1 MVFISFKQYILY
13 RYINELLSHDN
24 YCKRKLLAEFD
35 KSSGLSK
42 SIINREQIKCQNF
55 NLDFD
60 TFSQIENKRKYKL
73 FFTDYGF
80 GYKCNCTKTGC
91 NKFYCQCFNRG
102 RYCHVC
108 NCINCNNKKPD
119 YISSNKRPK
128 ESEEKNKTILISCT
142 CTKSGC
148 NKNYCE
154 Y

>member
-1 MVFISFKQYILY
+1 M
-13 RYINELLSHDN
+13 INNNDN

-102 RYCHVC
+102 RYCHVF
-108 NCINCNNKKPD
+108 NYINCNNKKPDYTD

-128 ESEEKNKTILISCT
+128 ESEEKNITILISCT

-154 Y
+154 C

>member
-1 MVFISFKQYILY
+1 MKKILKKVEIYKNIKQKKNWISLC
-13 RYINELLSHDN
+13 D
-24 YCKRKLLAEFD
+24 
-35 KSSGLSK
+35 
-42 SIINREQIKCQNF
+42 IIQ
-55 NLDFD
+55 
-60 TFSQIENKRKYKL
+60 RKYKL

-119 YISSNKRPK
+119 YTDYISSNKRPK
-128 ESEEKNKTILISCT
+128 ESEEKNITILISCT

-154 Y
+154 C